1 MMLKSFE
8 KSVCQPL
15 TVCFVTLLV
24 ALDPQAQ
31 SHSSIGQLDRDGSE
45 VAISSNPMASLTQY
59 VDPLRGTSVE
69 ELVQTAL
76 ARNAELLATR
86 QRTAEAQGLLLQA
99 GFPPNPG
106 FEVSVTNGSI
116 LGSLGEREISL
127 SFAHTFELG
136 GKRDRRVE
144 VAQLGTG
151 LAQLEI
157 ADRERQLKADL
168 KARYGEALAA
178 VRNLETAVQLL
189 EVNQQG
195 YRLTQARV
203 NQGEAA
209 AYEQGLLQVEVG
221 RLESDRLL
229 FENQVTRALLELK
242 TLTGMN
248 LDEPLRLKGDLST
261 LPAPTLL
268 VEEAIERALSE
279 RPDLKAARVD
289 EELGEAEIRLARAE
303 AVPNAIGFGRYTR
316 SSARFDQ
323 FGLSGAGSL
332 VPIRDTDNLF
342 TAGVSITLPT
352 RNRNQGNIQAA
363 VARREAA
370 RLRRQFI
377 EQVVR
382 REVNAAYSRYVTAR
396 QALEIFDQRVLGQS
410 QDNLRIIR
418 AGYNLGEWRVFDVI
432 NEQRRLI
439 DTQKAYTDVL
449 KEYYLA
455 LVELERAVGA
465 PIK

>member
-1 MMLKSFE
+1 MKLRLFK
-8 KSVCQPL
+8 KSVRLP
-15 TVCFVTLLV
+15 FVFFLAILSV
-24 ALDPQAQ
+24 IPDVLAQ
-31 SHSSIGQLDRDGSE
+31 SSSGNLRLDRDVSD
-45 VAISSNPMASLTQY
+45 ATANSI
-59 VDPLRGTSVE
+59 VDVSVTKYLDPVSGASVE
-69 ELVQTAL
+69 ELVQIAL

-86 QRTAEAQGLLLQA
+86 QRTTEAQGLLLQA
-99 GFPPNPG
+99 GFRPNPG
-106 FEVSVTNGSI
+106 FEVSVSNGAI
-116 LGSLGEREISL
+116 LGSPGEREL
-127 SFAHTFELG
+127 TLGYAHTFELG
-136 GKRDRRVE
+136 GKRERRVE
-144 VAQLGTG
+144 VARLGTE

-157 ADRERQLKADL
+157 ADRERQLTAEI

-189 EVNQQG
+189 GVNQQS
-195 YRLTQARV
+195 YRLTRARV

-221 RLESDRLL
+221 RLQSDRLL
-229 FENQVTRALLELK
+229 FENQVTRVLLELK

-248 LDEPLRLKGDLST
+248 LDEPLRLRGDLST

-268 VEEAIERALSE
+268 VQEAMQRALAE
-279 RPDLKAARVD
+279 RPDLKAARL
-289 EELGEAEIRLARAE
+289 EEQLGEAETRLARAE
-303 AVPNAIGFGRYTR
+303 AVPNVIGFGRYTR

-323 FGLSGAGSL
+323 FGLSGAGML
-332 VPIRDTDNLF
+332 VPLRDTDNLL
-342 TAGVSITLPT
+342 TAGVSITLPS

-382 REVNAAYSRYVTAR
+382 REVNAAYGRYVTAR
-396 QALEIFDQRVLGQS
+396 QALEVFDQQVLGQS

-418 AGYNLGEWRVFDVI
+418 AGYTLGELRVFDVI

-455 LVELERAVGA
+455 LVELERAVGT